1 MLQCYKAYKYLLID
15 LIKFNS
21 ESRTSKILNVMGKQ
35 GNRTSSIMHC
45 AALKVGL
52 TVGESVIKTE
62 SSCSVGVV
70 IV

>member
-45 AALKVGL
+45 AALKV